1 MSELGYL
8 VESLPLG
15 LHTDIQLRMAE
26 HVVDRVTMTVV
37 DYNDVTIVD
46 LYEEDIVTFIK
57 LLNVALGVIRG
68 NKLP

>member
-1 MSELGYL
+1 MSDVGFL

-26 HVVDRVTMTVV
+26 HAGDRVTMTVV

-46 LYEEDIVTFIK
+46 LYEGDIVTFITV
-57 LLNVALGVIRG
+57 LQSVLRVIRG